1 LTTALRRRSSYLVSN
16 PRLLHNSL
24 PDFPRFAESGW
35 GAEYLFSQTG
45 FNPKGATV
53 PEETPQSGLTDNSAA
68 GLAYITFIPAIIFLV
83 TPPYNQK
90 SFIRFHSWQ
99 SIFLSIAWFAVWV
112 VLMAIGM
119 IPLVNLIDAILF
131 PLVFVGFVIVWIIL
145 LINAFNGKRIKLPII
160 GDLAER
166 QANR

>member
-1 LTTALRRRSSYLVSN
+1 M
-16 PRLLHNSL
+16 
-24 PDFPRFAESGW
+24 E
-35 GAEYLFSQTG
+35 
-45 FNPKGATV
+45 
-53 PEETPQSGLTDNSAA
+53 
-68 GLAYITFIPAIIFLV
+68 
-83 TPPYNQK
+83 
-90 SFIRFHSWQ
+90 
-99 SIFLSIAWFAVWV
+99 
-112 VLMAIGM
+112 IGM